1 MSRALNNFIEVKDHT
16 LLEVMVVVAIVE
28 AVADIFRTLAEL
40 TSTPSLEL

>member
-1 MSRALNNFIEVKDHT
+1 MSRALNNFIESKDNA

-28 AVADIFRTLAEL
+28 AIADIFRTLADW